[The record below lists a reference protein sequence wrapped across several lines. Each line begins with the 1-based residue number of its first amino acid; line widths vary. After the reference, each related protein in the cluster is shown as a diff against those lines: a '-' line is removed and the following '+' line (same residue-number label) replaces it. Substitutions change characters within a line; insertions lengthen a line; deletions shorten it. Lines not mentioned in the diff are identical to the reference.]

1 MILDTSLTPDNAIEW
16 IRRIR
21 GPAAINTIKV
31 SLMTSHPLIK

>member
-1 MILDTSLTPDNAIEW
+1 MILDTSLTPNNAIEW

-31 SLMTSHPLIK
+31 SLIDQLPTH